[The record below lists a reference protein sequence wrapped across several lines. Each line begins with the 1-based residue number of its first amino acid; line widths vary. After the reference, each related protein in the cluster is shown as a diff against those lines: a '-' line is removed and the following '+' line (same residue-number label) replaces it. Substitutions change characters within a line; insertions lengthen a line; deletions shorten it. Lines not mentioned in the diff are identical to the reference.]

1 MTEQFNT
8 QDYAIYLPAVTG
20 EFAGRVTQTLPA
32 GRPFPAGLELSD
44 LAFWDRNNSLFYHPY
59 CLHSVG
65 QYRVGSVID
74 NALTRGGRT
83 DRVLIGDSGG
93 FQIGKGTLKGY
104 DELKTGISALD
115 AEAAWVNAD
124 DVRNWII
131 TWLETHCQYAM
142 TLDMPLWAT
151 SSDGTDS
158 PFHQCSIEQL
168 TAMTVENLRY
178 IEANRQGRTQWLN
191 VVQGLDLPTTK
202 AWFDTVKWF
211 RHGGWALA
219 GNAGA
224 RGGLYNVL
232 NTVFMMRDDDAFAP
246 GQDWVHVLGVSTLGW
261 AVVLT
266 AIQRGL
272 RQANPA
278 IKISFD
284 SSSPFQI
291 AGRNEQAC
299 YLPQLGSHV
308 SSWKIR
314 MDRSPQGEVYVGSKD
329 PFPYSTPLGHR
340 MTLGD
345 LNVYQGLYQ
354 KRRYDPIS
362 LAMLVNHNVY
372 VYLKA
377 FEMANDAAFGAQGSS
392 EVPRLYRQ
400 CIEVIG
406 EAFDRPDWASLL
418 HREKSLLDAHSQ

>member
-1 MTEQFNT
+1 MIERFNT
-8 QDYAIYLPAVTG
+8 KDYAIYLPAVTS
-20 EFAGRVTQTLPA
+20 EFANRVTQIVPA
-32 GRPFPAGLELSD
+32 QRPFPCGLELSD
-44 LAFWDRNNSLFYHPY
+44 LAFWSRNSKLFYHPY
-59 CLHSVG
+59 CLHSIG

-104 DELKTGISALD
+104 HALKLGMSAQE

-124 DVRNWII
+124 EVRNWII
-131 TWLETHCQYAM
+131 TWLETNCQYAM

-151 SSDGTDS
+151 SSEGTDS
-158 PFHQCSIEQL
+158 PFHYCSIEQL

-178 IEANRQGRTQWLN
+178 IEAHRHGRTRWLN
-191 VVQGLDLPTTK
+191 VVQGLDSKTTQ
-202 AWFDTVKWF
+202 AWFDAVKWF
-211 RHGGWALA
+211 RHGGWSLA

-224 RGGLYNVL
+224 RGGLYRLLTTVL
-232 NTVFMMRDDDAFAP
+232 MMREDDAFAT
-246 GQDWVHVLGVSTLGW
+246 GQDWVHVLGISTLDW

-266 AIQRGL
+266 AVQKGL
-272 RQANPA
+272 RVSNPGLSV
-278 IKISFD
+278 SFD

-299 YLPQLGSHV
+299 YLPELGTHV

-314 MDRSPQGEVYVGSKD
+314 MDQSPQGEVFVDSEAA
-329 PFPYSTPLGHR
+329 FPYSSPLGQC

-377 FEMANDAAFGAQGSS
+377 FDMANDAAFAADS
-392 EVPRLYRQ
+392 EHPVPRLYRQ

-406 EAFDRPDWASLL
+406 EAFDRPDWQGFLC
-418 HREKSLLDAHSQ
+418 REKSLLDAHS